1 MDDVT
6 ARIHEEREREREMRL
21 GLMAKTTDGAPR
33 NVER

>member
-6 ARIHEEREREREMRL
+6 ARIHEEREREMRL